1 MRKPSQ
7 KTVIKWAII
16 ALVVAVIGV
25 FAYNKLKP
33 KEEVPNYITATA
45 EIGNIENNVM
55 ASGKVKAL
63 NTVDVGAQVSGEVK
77 KLYVKV
83 GDEVKKGDLI
93 AQIDQVTQKN
103 SLSNQQATLE
113 QSRAGLQS
121 AQAELGS
128 RQASLNSA
136 YADLARKQIALKQ
149 AQTDFDRL
157 APLLS
162 INAISK
168 QEYDSAAVKV
178 ESARTDVISAEAA
191 IDNAKAA
198 IITAQSSIAS
208 NQAALQKSQTDLN
221 TASENLGYTT
231 IRAPIDGTVV
241 SVTTEQGATVN
252 AMQSAPTIVTLA
264 DLSTVRINAQISEA
278 DVVNVKA
285 GMPVY
290 FNTIGNPDQKYDAVL
305 TAIEPAPEKISTTSS
320 TDSAIYYVGY
330 VEVPNPEKRFR
341 IDMTAQV
348 FIVINQA
355 KNALLVPSAAIQAS
369 PSKEKSANK
378 GKGSSSKDSLAKA
391 GTKAKSTDLSK
402 SARNNAAANG
412 SGANNGADG
421 TDAVKTRYVRVLS
434 ADGSV
439 EDRQVKVGID
449 NRVNA
454 QILSGLKEGE
464 QVIIGEESGERPK
477 GGGRRGPRM

>member
-7 KTVIKWAII
+7 KTVIKWGII
-16 ALVVAVIGV
+16 ALIVAVLGIL
-25 FAYNKLKP
+25 AYNKLKP

-45 EIGNIENNVM
+45 EIGDIENNVM

-136 YADLARKQIALKQ
+136 YADLARKQTELKQ
-149 AQTDFDRL
+149 AEVDFARL
-157 APLLS
+157 ASLLS
-162 INAISK
+162 IHAISK

-178 ESARTDVISAEAA
+178 DSARADVISAQAA

-198 IITAQSSIAS
+198 IITAQSNIAS

-278 DVVNVKA
+278 DVINVQA

-290 FNTIGNPDQKYDAVL
+290 FNTIGSPDQKYDAVL
-305 TAIEPAPEKISTTSS
+305 AAIEPAPEKISTTSS

-355 KNALLVPSAAIQAS
+355 KNALLVPSAAIQDSPTMVAS
-369 PSKEKSANK
+369 STPKAAN
-378 GKGSSSKDSLAKA
+378 SSKPASSKTNSSTSTTAVPTATPQSKRSDSAQQ
-391 GTKAKSTDLSK
+391 TT
-402 SARNNAAANG
+402 
-412 SGANNGADG
+412 
-421 TDAVKTRYVRVLS
+421 KTRYVRVLNV
-434 ADGSV
+434 DGSV

-454 QILSGLKEGE
+454 QILSGLQAGE
-464 QVIIGEESGERPK
+464 TVIIGEDNNMGRGDK
-477 GGGRRGPRM
+477 GKRGGGRPRM